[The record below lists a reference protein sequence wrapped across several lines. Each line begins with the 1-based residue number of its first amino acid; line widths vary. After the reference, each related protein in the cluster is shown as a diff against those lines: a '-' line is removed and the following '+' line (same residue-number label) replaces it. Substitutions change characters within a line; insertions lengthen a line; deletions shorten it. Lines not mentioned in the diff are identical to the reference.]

1 MPGQVT
7 KTIPG
12 LLQPILAP
20 LRSLAAAAQR
30 GTRGGVAP
38 APRLARRLGDAIDQA
53 AMAGR
58 WEESARLAAEAAP
71 LAARSARLTAV
82 VARLRLSQGDPETAL
97 RLIEACRPR
106 SASLRLLRA
115 TCQVLLGQRTEASL
129 DLLRWS
135 RQSGAPLEARM
146 MLALMERDR
155 DGTMSLQA
163 LQRNLHQMEDPRTIE
178 ALLLLSVLRRRPQQ
192 TEAWAGRLA
201 TGSVGSD
208 EAPVARIMLE
218 SLGMSSAA
226 VAEGHTA
233 DEVAALAMEMIALER
248 AIPVLTEAQRRR
260 PHAPTIRLLRRAVE
274 LSLPD
279 LADQGTAL
287 HSMARLSLL
296 LGERREA
303 REYAERGR
311 AANPMS
317 AALAILAMQLA
328 EEAPA
333 PAEPVAL
340 EQAA

>member
-1 MPGQVT
+1 MAA
-7 KTIPG
+7 
-12 LLQPILAP
+12 LLQPFLAP
-20 LRSLAAAAQR
+20 LRNLAAAAQR
-30 GTRGGVAP
+30 GARSAPVA

-58 WEESARLAAEAAP
+58 REESDRLAAEAAP

-82 VARLRLSQGDPETAL
+82 LARLRLAQGDPETAL
-97 RLIEACRPR
+97 RLIEACRRR

-115 TCQVLLGQRTEASL
+115 ACQVLLGQHTEASL

-135 RQSGAPLEARM
+135 RQSSAPLEARL

-155 DGTMSLQA
+155 DGATSLEA
-163 LQRNLHQMEDPRTIE
+163 LQRNLHHMEDARTIE

-192 TEAWAGRLA
+192 TETWAARLA
-201 TGSVGSD
+201 EGAASSA
-208 EAPVARIMLE
+208 EAPVARILLE
-218 SLGMSSAA
+218 SLGMAGSV
-226 VAEGHTA
+226 VAQGHTA
-233 DEVAALAMEMIALER
+233 DEVAALAMEVIAMER

-260 PHAPTIRLLRRAVE
+260 PHAPTIRLLRRAIE
-274 LSLPD
+274 LGLPD
-279 LADQGTAL
+279 LSDQAAAL
-287 HSMARLSLL
+287 HSLARLSLL

-303 REYAERGR
+303 REYAERGL

-328 EEAPA
+328 ESAPA
-333 PAEPVAL
+333 PAEPAAL